1 MDGGGGG
8 GGGGGEERG
17 GKGEVRALVK
27 GEREKG
33 STCECLFCI
42 LSNNS
47 YTLSKWKWDRRACL
61 YSEGGYLQ
69 PLKDHT
75 IQNKCKKQLKK

>member
-1 MDGGGGG
+1 MD
-8 GGGGGEERG
+8 GGGEERE

-47 YTLSKWKWDRRACL
+47 YTLSKWKWERHVHACIVR
-61 YSEGGYLQ
+61 EGTFSLPYNTNQ
-69 PLKDHT
+69 V
-75 IQNKCKKQLKK
+75 